1 MSQATAAA
9 PAPTPKPAATPAPV
23 PGGTP
28 APTARPAEG
37 TDLAA
42 ARGIPSALT
51 RWRLIAAL
59 GVLAFTALTVAQLV
73 LGMNAASRAAAD
85 ADQVI
90 RIQDLKVDL
99 LRADALATN
108 AFLVGGLEP
117 NAQRAAYDDALAG
130 ASTAIT
136 AAAEAQPADQAA
148 LAELSSLV
156 LRYGSDMEVA
166 RANNR
171 QGLPVGAAY
180 LREASADLRGRGMT
194 LVESLLDA
202 NTARAKASLDDQH
215 PLWVAIPPILA
226 LVLLGVVNQWMAPRF
241 RRRVNTGIAI
251 AAVGV
256 LALGIAA
263 VSASASQAAENARL
277 SSGEYADLVAAAQAR
292 GAANSAKSNE
302 SLRLVARGSGKT
314 FEDAWGKDATAV
326 RDTMPGESDDAWSA
340 YEASHREIVQLD
352 DSGDW
357 DGAVKVATDTTAGST
372 ATFTAFDDGIA
383 TVVKDKASTVRD
395 TLTGGRAMPLIT
407 ALLTL
412 LGGLGA
418 TYALWQGIGRRLEEY
433 S

>member
-1 MSQATAAA
+1 
-9 PAPTPKPAATPAPV
+9 V
-23 PGGTP
+23 PGVTP

-180 LREASADLRGRGMT
+180 LREASADDIGGILQLIEPFESDGT
-194 LVESLLDA
+194 LVKRSRTEIERDIGHYTVIEHDGVIFGCAALYAYPESRTGELAALTVSPNVQGQGDGERILKRVEQ
-202 NTARAKASLDDQH
+202 RAKAMGLESIFVLTTRTMHWFIKRGFASVDPEWLPEARKRKYNWDRRSQ
-215 PLWVAIPPILA
+215 V
-226 LVLLGVVNQWMAPRF
+226 LVKKL
-241 RRRVNTGIAI
+241 
-251 AAVGV
+251 
-256 LALGIAA
+256 
-263 VSASASQAAENARL
+263 
-277 SSGEYADLVAAAQAR
+277 
-292 GAANSAKSNE
+292 
-302 SLRLVARGSGKT
+302 
-314 FEDAWGKDATAV
+314 
-326 RDTMPGESDDAWSA
+326 
-340 YEASHREIVQLD
+340 
-352 DSGDW
+352 
-357 DGAVKVATDTTAGST
+357 
-372 ATFTAFDDGIA
+372 
-383 TVVKDKASTVRD
+383 
-395 TLTGGRAMPLIT
+395 
-407 ALLTL
+407 
-412 LGGLGA
+412 
-418 TYALWQGIGRRLEEY
+418 
-433 S
+433 

>member
-23 PGGTP
+23 PGVTP

-314 FEDAWGKDATAV
+314 FEDAWAKDATAV

-340 YEASHREIVQLD
+340 YEASHREIVP
-352 DSGDW
+352 
-357 DGAVKVATDTTAGST
+357 A
-372 ATFTAFDDGIA
+372 
-383 TVVKDKASTVRD
+383 
-395 TLTGGRAMPLIT
+395 
-407 ALLTL
+407 
-412 LGGLGA
+412 
-418 TYALWQGIGRRLEEY
+418 RRQW
-433 S
+433 

>member
-1 MSQATAAA
+1 M
-9 PAPTPKPAATPAPV
+9 
-23 PGGTP
+23 
-28 APTARPAEG
+28 
-37 TDLAA
+37 
-42 ARGIPSALT
+42 
-51 RWRLIAAL
+51 
-59 GVLAFTALTVAQLV
+59 
-73 LGMNAASRAAAD
+73 
-85 ADQVI
+85 
-90 RIQDLKVDL
+90 
-99 LRADALATN
+99 
-108 AFLVGGLEP
+108 
-117 NAQRAAYDDALAG
+117 
-130 ASTAIT
+130 
-136 AAAEAQPADQAA
+136 
-148 LAELSSLV
+148 
-156 LRYGSDMEVA
+156 
-166 RANNR
+166 
-171 QGLPVGAAY
+171 
-180 LREASADLRGRGMT
+180 
-194 LVESLLDA
+194 
-202 NTARAKASLDDQH
+202 
-215 PLWVAIPPILA
+215 
-226 LVLLGVVNQWMAPRF
+226 LLGVVNQWMAPRF

-314 FEDAWGKDATAV
+314 FEDAWAKDATAV

>member
-9 PAPTPKPAATPAPV
+9 PAPAPKPAAPPAPV
-23 PGGTP
+23 PGVTP

-37 TDLAA
+37 TDLTA

-156 LRYGSDMEVA
+156 LRYGSDM
-166 RANNR
+166 
-171 QGLPVGAAY
+171 
-180 LREASADLRGRGMT
+180 
-194 LVESLLDA
+194 
-202 NTARAKASLDDQH
+202 
-215 PLWVAIPPILA
+215 
-226 LVLLGVVNQWMAPRF
+226 
-241 RRRVNTGIAI
+241 
-251 AAVGV
+251 
-256 LALGIAA
+256 
-263 VSASASQAAENARL
+263 
-277 SSGEYADLVAAAQAR
+277 
-292 GAANSAKSNE
+292 
-302 SLRLVARGSGKT
+302 
-314 FEDAWGKDATAV
+314 
-326 RDTMPGESDDAWSA
+326 
-340 YEASHREIVQLD
+340 
-352 DSGDW
+352 
-357 DGAVKVATDTTAGST
+357 
-372 ATFTAFDDGIA
+372 
-383 TVVKDKASTVRD
+383 
-395 TLTGGRAMPLIT
+395 
-407 ALLTL
+407 
-412 LGGLGA
+412 
-418 TYALWQGIGRRLEEY
+418 
-433 S
+433 

>member
-1 MSQATAAA
+1 M
-9 PAPTPKPAATPAPV
+9 
-23 PGGTP
+23 
-28 APTARPAEG
+28 
-37 TDLAA
+37 
-42 ARGIPSALT
+42 
-51 RWRLIAAL
+51 
-59 GVLAFTALTVAQLV
+59 LAFTALTVAQLV

-166 RANNR
+166 RAKNR
-171 QGLPVGAAY
+171 QG
-180 LREASADLRGRGMT
+180 
-194 LVESLLDA
+194 LLDA

-263 VSASASQAAENARL
+263 VSASASQAAENGHDAGRVRRRVERL
-277 SSGEYADLVAAAQAR
+277 
-292 GAANSAKSNE
+292 
-302 SLRLVARGSGKT
+302 
-314 FEDAWGKDATAV
+314 
-326 RDTMPGESDDAWSA
+326 
-340 YEASHREIVQLD
+340 
-352 DSGDW
+352 
-357 DGAVKVATDTTAGST
+357 
-372 ATFTAFDDGIA
+372 
-383 TVVKDKASTVRD
+383 
-395 TLTGGRAMPLIT
+395 
-407 ALLTL
+407 
-412 LGGLGA
+412 
-418 TYALWQGIGRRLEEY
+418 
-433 S
+433 